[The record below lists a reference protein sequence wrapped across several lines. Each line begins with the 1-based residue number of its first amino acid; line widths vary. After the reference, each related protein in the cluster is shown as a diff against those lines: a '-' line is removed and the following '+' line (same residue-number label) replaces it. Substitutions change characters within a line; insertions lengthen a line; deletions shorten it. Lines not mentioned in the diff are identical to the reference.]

1 MEVQVR
7 EKCWECKGTGQ
18 RVFKREPSDLIEQ
31 CDCGDGWRYRWM
43 DIGELLSVM
52 EKRKP
57 VWEDE
62 RERERWWNS

>member
-1 MEVQVR
+1 
-7 EKCWECKGTGQ
+7 
-18 RVFKREPSDLIEQ
+18 
-31 CDCGDGWRYRWM
+31 M